1 MDPFAKPS
9 HRHHH
14 HHCAPISVA
23 AVPFRLWAKGKWRQ
37 EQDQALFVSS
47 MRRAVFAGAKFNSAQ
62 SM

>member
-14 HHCAPISVA
+14 CAPISVA
-23 AVPFRLWAKGKWRQ
+23 AVSLRLWAKGKWRHEQ
-37 EQDQALFVSS
+37 EQVHFVSS
-47 MRRAVFAGAKFNSAQ
+47 MRSAVFAGAKINSTQ